1 MSQVGEI
8 LYYVVSVKVLQH
20 LSSGFKQLQC
30 LQMYRAA
37 GT

>member
-8 LYYVVSVKVLQH
+8 FYYVVSAKLLQD

-30 LQMYRAA
+30 LQIQ
-37 GT
+37 